1 MSRRRG
7 FSLIEVI
14 ATTAIAASV
23 AATAIAISSRTSDGF
38 GDAQDRM
45 AVLEAIQRERNA
57 HVNRGMETEVLLWCP
72 AVAGGGC
79 TDSGKELVAYRV
91 TLPAAFPPNP
101 ARELARFRF
110 DSTLSFETPGSIKAL
125 VVDAFARSVDANGD
139 PVNTVLR
146 LRQRS
151 STATVLFRREG
162 SVVPSFDAPGALVV
176 APKIVDVG
184 TRATPNP
191 TPQAEPSEVPRARQV
206 ALE

>member
-1 MSRRRG
+1 MARRRG
-7 FSLIEVI
+7 FSLIEVV
-14 ATTAIAASV
+14 ATTAIVASV

-38 GDAQDRM
+38 GDGQDRL

-57 HVNRGMETEVLLWCP
+57 HVNRGMETEVLVWC
-72 AVAGGGC
+72 AAAADGTCADAGK
-79 TDSGKELVAYRV
+79 DLVAHRV
-91 TLPAAFPPNP
+91 TLPVSFPPDP
-101 ARELARFRF
+101 TRVLARFHF

-125 VVDAFARSVDANGD
+125 VVDAFARSVDPNGD

-162 SVVPSFDAPGALVV
+162 LVVPSFDAPGALVV
-176 APKIVDVG
+176 APKIADVG

-191 TPQAEPSEVPRARQV
+191 TPQADPSQVPRARQV